1 MALSQRGVL
10 MRFLFLLFL
19 AVFCS
24 SAEEINGYATVGMV
38 STHFKNND
46 GAPYNEEHKAYGAE
60 LMLDQKYTLAYLHFV
75 NSRDKVTDIGAV
87 GYRYDVIGAF
97 GISAIL
103 GYQKGYCF
111 EGFQSSVECTEGKDN
126 SGFAVMPMLYY
137 KHDYFTVDLITQ
149 GSMVALK
156 LNIKL
161 F

>member
-1 MALSQRGVL
+1 MALSQRGIF
-10 MRFLFLLFL
+10 MRFFFILFLVVL
-19 AVFCS
+19 CS

-38 STHFKNND
+38 STHFNTND
-46 GAPYNEEHKAYGAE
+46 GEPYNEEHKAYGAE
-60 LMLDQKYTLAYLHFV
+60 LTVDQKYTLAYLHFV
-75 NSRDKVTDIGAV
+75 NSRNKVTDIGAV
-87 GYRYDVIGAF
+87 GYRYDVIGPI

-111 EGFQSSVECTEGKDN
+111 EGLQSSVECTEGKDN
-126 SGFAVMPMLYY
+126 SGFAVMPMMYY

>member
-1 MALSQRGVL
+1 MALSQRRIL
-10 MRFLFLLFL
+10 MRLFFILFLIAL
-19 AVFCS
+19 CT

-38 STHFKNND
+38 STHFNTND
-46 GAPYNEEHKAYGAE
+46 GEPYNEEHKAYGAE

-87 GYRYDVIGAF
+87 GYRYDVIGPF
-97 GISAIL
+97 GIYGIL
-103 GYQKGYCF
+103 GYQKGYCL

-126 SGFAVMPMLYY
+126 SGFAFMPMLYY
-137 KHDYFTVDLITQ
+137 KHDYFTLDLITQ
-149 GSMVALK
+149 GTMVALK